1 MFKYIL
7 KRIISL
13 IPVVIIIS
21 IMLFGIMKMMPGDP
35 VLRMMPGGGGMS
47 AERYQELYDTYAEK
61 LGVNKPIHEQ
71 YLRWVVNIVQGDLGY
86 SSLYK
91 QDVKDVIAEPLK
103 NSIFVNFFSVTLSF
117 LIAIPVGIRCA
128 TKRGGLFDQFWQVFS
143 LIGISIPT
151 FFIGLLLIYF
161 LAFKLKIFPAGG
173 MPIKA
178 LSASSLN
185 YALSWLWYAA
195 LPILTLTIGS
205 LAGTIRYVRSAMID
219 VINKD
224 YIRTARA
231 KGLSDKVIIYTHAF
245 KNALIP
251 VVTLV
256 AGSIVALFGGAS
268 ITEQIFSWN
277 GIGFVL
283 IKALNARDFQVVLAM
298 NMFYAVIS
306 LLANLIMDIS
316 YSLVDPRVKL
326 N

>member
-1 MFKYIL
+1 MIKYIM
-7 KRIISL
+7 KRIGSL
-13 IPVVIIIS
+13 IPVVFIIS

-35 VLRMMPGGGGMS
+35 VLRMMPTGS
-47 AERYQELYDTYAEK
+47 TSPEQYQALYDTFAEQ
-61 LGVNKPIHEQ
+61 LGVNKTIPEQ
-71 YLRWVVNIVQGDLGY
+71 YIRWVVNLGKGDLGY

-91 QDVKDVIAEPLK
+91 QGVKEVIAEPLK
-103 NSIFVNFFSVTLSF
+103 NTIFVNFFSVILSF

-128 TKRGGLFDQFWQVFS
+128 TKRGGVFDQFWQVFS
-143 LIGISIPT
+143 LVGISIPT

-161 LAFKLKIFPAGG
+161 LAFKLNLLPPGG
-173 MPIKA
+173 MPVRTLAKSNVDYI
-178 LSASSLN
+178 
-185 YALSWLWYAA
+185 LSWFRFAM

-205 LAGTIRYVRSAMID
+205 LAGTIRYVRSAMIE

-224 YIRTARA
+224 YVRTARA
-231 KGLSDKVIIYTHAF
+231 KGLSSKVIIYTHAF

-256 AGSIVALFGGAS
+256 AGSIVALFSGAS

-298 NMFYAVIS
+298 NMFYAVIA
-306 LLANLIMDIS
+306 LVANLIMDIS

-326 N
+326 D

>member
-1 MFKYIL
+1 MIKYITR
-7 KRIISL
+7 RIISL
-13 IPVVIIIS
+13 IPVVFIIS
-21 IMLFGIMKMMPGDP
+21 ILLFGITKMMPGDP
-35 VLRMMPGGGGMS
+35 VLRMMPGGAS
-47 AERYQELYDTYAEK
+47 SPEQYEALYNTYAEK
-61 LGVNKPIHEQ
+61 LGVDKPLHEQ
-71 YLRWVVNIVQGDLGY
+71 YVRWVVNLVQGDLGY

-91 QDVKDVIAEPLK
+91 QEVKDVIAEPLK
-103 NSIFVNFFSVTLSF
+103 NSIFVNFFSLTLSF

-128 TKRGGLFDQFWQVFS
+128 TKRGGVFDQFWQVFS

-161 LAFKLKIFPAGG
+161 LAFKLGLFPPGG
-173 MPIKA
+173 MPVKA
-178 LSASSLN
+178 LSASGFD
-185 YALSWLWYAA
+185 YAVSWLRYAA

-205 LAGTIRYVRSAMID
+205 LAGVIRYVRSAMID
-219 VINKD
+219 VISKD

-256 AGSIVALFGGAS
+256 AGSIVALFGGSS

-298 NMFYAVIS
+298 TMFYAVIS
-306 LLANLIMDIS
+306 LVANLIMDIG

-326 N
+326 D

>member
-1 MFKYIL
+1 MVKYIIR
-7 KRIISL
+7 RIMSL
-13 IPVVIIIS
+13 IPVIIVIS

-35 VLRMMPGGGGMS
+35 VLRMIPDGLKS
-47 AERYQELYDTYAEK
+47 KEQYDEYYERYSEL
-61 LGVNKPIHEQ
+61 LGVDKPVYVQ
-71 YLRWVVNIVQGDLGY
+71 YVKWVSSLAQGDLGY

-103 NSIFVNFFSVTLSF
+103 NSIFVNFFSVILSF
-117 LIAIPVGIRCA
+117 LIAIPVGIKCA
-128 TKRGGLFDQFWQVFS
+128 TKRGGFFDQFWQIFS
-143 LIGISIPT
+143 LVGISIPT

-161 LAFKLKIFPAGG
+161 LAFKFNLLPPGG
-173 MPIKA
+173 MPVKA
-178 LSASSLN
+178 ITGSGFG
-185 YALSWLWYAA
+185 YFTSWLKYAT
-195 LPILTLTIGS
+195 LPVITLTIGS

-224 YIRTARA
+224 YIRTAKS
-231 KGLSDKVIIYTHAF
+231 KGLSDKVIIYKHAF

-306 LLANLIMDIS
+306 LVANLIMDIS

-326 N
+326 D

>member
-1 MFKYIL
+1 MIKYIA
-7 KRIISL
+7 KRISSL
-13 IPVVIIIS
+13 IPVIFIIS
-21 IMLFGIMKMMPGDP
+21 VMLFGLMKLMPGDP
-35 VLRMMPGGGGMS
+35 VLRMMPDGVKS
-47 AERYQELYDTYAEK
+47 KEQYDALYNSYAEK
-61 LGVNKPIHEQ
+61 LGVNKPVYEQ
-71 YLRWVVNIVQGDLGY
+71 YTRWVVNLAQGDLGY

-91 QDVKDVIAEPLK
+91 QSVKEVISEPLK
-103 NSIFVNFFSVTLSF
+103 NSIFVNFFSITLSF

-128 TKRGGLFDQFWQVFS
+128 TKRGGVFDQFWQIFS
-143 LIGISIPT
+143 LVGISIPT

-161 LAFKLKIFPAGG
+161 MAFKLSLLPPGG
-173 MPIKA
+173 MPLKSMA
-178 LSASSLN
+178 TSSTG
-185 YALSWLWYAA
+185 YMLSWFKYAA

-219 VINKD
+219 VISKD

-231 KGLSDKVIIYTHAF
+231 KGLSKKVIIYTHAF

-277 GIGFVL
+277 GIGYVL

-306 LLANLIMDIS
+306 LVANLIMDIS

-326 N
+326 D